1 MTRPKIIQMFGRS
14 SAGSSCDDRWKIR
27 AARQDMPGISKIN
40 VHSFVETSPEVGYI
54 VAPPV
59 AANHANANSQIRFLH
74 FSIQQRELVTRQSL
88 SR

>member
-14 SAGSSCDDRWKIR
+14 TSGSSCDDRWKIR

-40 VHSFVETSPEVGYI
+40 VHSFVETSPEVGYT

-59 AANHANANSQIRFLH
+59 AAIPRRRKPNQVPALLDTTS
-74 FSIQQRELVTRQSL
+74 ELVTRQSL